1 MTHGAARI
9 GGLSPLRSPVSQ
21 HYQPGYYPQQSAPA
35 GAPAPQQAVD
45 PVYAEQAVWTAP
57 TPSAPKSAGL
67 VLSIIGITVLGL
79 VFLGV
84 LAYILIGLGPFA
96 LFLCGLI
103 ALIPLAV
110 VILTITWI
118 DRWEPEPRGAL
129 WFAFLW
135 GAAASVAIALLVGLG
150 VQLAVY
156 YATEGQGGVG
166 DFFSAVIQA
175 PLVEESAKGLGV
187 LILFFVLRRHFDGP
201 IDGLV
206 YGATVAAGFA
216 FTENILYFGSSLIES
231 GGVGLGFTFFLRG
244 IMSPFAHVMF
254 TACTGVALGFASQK
268 KGWLPGIGFF
278 FLGLVP
284 AVLLH
289 ALWNGSSFVVEGL
302 GGFFLVY
309 AIVQVP
315 LFALAIVAV
324 VFLRKQEAALTRVR
338 LTEYAAAGWF
348 TPEEV
353 AMLSTGAGRRQARSW
368 AAAQGGDKGRVMR
381 RFTQDATRLAFARQR
396 VVTGRD
402 GIGGRRDE
410 AELLRA
416 VASNR
421 SALLAVGPQ
430 AQPSAL
436 QGQYPQ
442 TGNAQYSAGADPQ
455 QQQGRQGPPVI

>member
-1 MTHGAARI
+1 M
-9 GGLSPLRSPVSQ
+9 SQ
-21 HYQPGYYPQQSAPA
+21 HYQPGYYPQQAEPAFAPQ
-35 GAPAPQQAVD
+35 PQQAVN
-45 PVYAEQAVWTAP
+45 PVYAENAVWSAP
-57 TPSAPKSAGL
+57 TPPTPKSTGL
-67 VLSIIGITVLGL
+67 VLSIIGISVLGF
-79 VFLGV
+79 VFLAV
-84 LAYILIGLGPFA
+84 LAYVAIGLGPVA
-96 LFLCGLI
+96 LVVCGLV
-103 ALIPLAV
+103 ALIPLSV

-150 VQLAVY
+150 IQLAVY

-278 FLGLVP
+278 FIGLVP
-284 AVLLH
+284 AALLH
-289 ALWNGSSFVVEGL
+289 ALWNGSSFIVEGL

-315 LFALAIVAV
+315 LFALAIIAV
-324 VFLRKQEAALTRVR
+324 VFLRKREAALTRVR
-338 LTEYAAAGWF
+338 LEEYASAGWF

-353 AMLSTGAGRRQARSW
+353 AMLSTGAGRRQARAW

-381 RFTQDATRLAFARQR
+381 RFTLDATRLAFARQR

-402 GIGGRRDE
+402 GIGGQRDE
-410 AELLRA
+410 ADLLRA
-416 VASNR
+416 VAADRAS
-421 SALLAVGPQ
+421 LLASVPQGPAFTAPQ
-430 AQPSAL
+430 
-436 QGQYPQ
+436 QYPQ
-442 TGNAQYSAGADPQ
+442 QPSGQYDSPSQPQ
-455 QQQGRQGPPVI
+455 QGPPVI

>member
-1 MTHGAARI
+1 MT
-9 GGLSPLRSPVSQ
+9 Q
-21 HYQPGYYPQQSAPA
+21 HYQPGYYPQQQAAPA
-35 GAPAPQQAVD
+35 FAPAPQQAVN
-45 PVYAEQAVWTAP
+45 PVYADQAVWSAP
-57 TPSAPKSAGL
+57 TPPTQKSTGL
-67 VLSIIGITVLGL
+67 VLSIIGISVLGFIFLAVL
-79 VFLGV
+79 V
-84 LAYILIGLGPFA
+84 YILIGLGPFA
-96 LFLCGLI
+96 LFVCGLV

-156 YATEGQGGVG
+156 YATQGQGGVG

-201 IDGLV
+201 VDGLV

-231 GGVGLGFTFFLRG
+231 GGIGLGFTFFLRG

-278 FLGLVP
+278 FIGLVP

-289 ALWNGSSFVVEGL
+289 ALWNGSSFIVEGL

-309 AIVQVP
+309 ALVQVP

-324 VFLRKQEAALTRVR
+324 VFLRKREAALTRVR
-338 LTEYAAAGWF
+338 LDEYAAAGWF

-353 AMLSTGAGRRQARSW
+353 AMLSTGTGRRQARTW
-368 AAAQGGDKGRVMR
+368 AKAQGGDKGTVMR

-410 AELLRA
+410 ADLLQAVAADRA
-416 VASNR
+416 V
-421 SALLAVGPQ
+421 LLSTGPQ
-430 AQPSAL
+430 AAVLPPQE
-436 QGQYPQ
+436 QYPQ
-442 TGNAQYSAGADPQ
+442 SPGQYSPPAAPPQ
-455 QQQGRQGPPVI
+455 QHGQQGPPVI

>member
-1 MTHGAARI
+1 M
-9 GGLSPLRSPVSQ
+9 RSIVSQ
-21 HYQPGYYPQQSAPA
+21 HYQPGYYPQQAEPA
-35 GAPAPQQAVD
+35 FAPQLQQAEN
-45 PVYAEQAVWTAP
+45 PVYAEHAVWSAP
-57 TPSAPKSAGL
+57 TPPAQKSTGL
-67 VLSIIGITVLGL
+67 VLSIIGISVLGFI
-79 VFLGV
+79 FLAV
-84 LAYILIGLGPFA
+84 LAYVAIGLGPFA
-96 LFLCGLI
+96 LVVCGLV

-150 VQLAVY
+150 IQLAVY
-156 YATEGQGGVG
+156 YATQGQGGVG

-231 GGVGLGFTFFLRG
+231 GGIGLGFTLFLRG

-278 FLGLVP
+278 FIGLVP

-289 ALWNGSSFVVEGL
+289 ALWNGSSFIVEGL

-324 VFLRKQEAALTRVR
+324 VFLRKREAALTRVR
-338 LTEYAAAGWF
+338 LEEYASAGWF

-353 AMLSTGAGRRQARSW
+353 SMLSTGAGRRQARAW

-402 GIGGRRDE
+402 GIGGQRDE
-410 AELLRA
+410 ADLLQAVTADRA
-416 VASNR
+416 S
-421 SALLAVGPQ
+421 LLASGPS
-430 AQPSAL
+430 PSAL
-436 QGQYPQ
+436 
-442 TGNAQYSAGADPQ
+442 AQQQPYQ
-455 QQQGRQGPPVI
+455 QQQQPSEQYGGPHEPRQGPPVI

>member
-1 MTHGAARI
+1 
-9 GGLSPLRSPVSQ
+9 VSQ
-21 HYQPGYYPQQSAPA
+21 HYQPGYYPQQATPA
-35 GAPAPQQAVD
+35 FAPAPQQAVN
-45 PVYAEQAVWTAP
+45 PVYAEHAVWTAP
-57 TPSAPKSAGL
+57 TPRAQKSTGL
-67 VLSIIGITVLGL
+67 VLSIIGIVILGFIFIAVL
-79 VFLGV
+79 V
-84 LAYILIGLGPFA
+84 YILIGLGPFA
-96 LFLCGLI
+96 LFVCGLI

-135 GAAASVAIALLVGLG
+135 GAAVSVAIALLVGLG

-166 DFFSAVIQA
+166 DFFSSVIQA

-278 FLGLVP
+278 FLGLIP

-315 LFALAIVAV
+315 LFTLAIVAV
-324 VFLRKQEAALTRVR
+324 VFLRKREAALTRMR
-338 LTEYAAAGWF
+338 LSEYADAGWF

-368 AAAQGGDKGRVMR
+368 ATAQGGDTGRVMR

-410 AELLRA
+410 AELLQA
-416 VASNR
+416 VASDR

-430 AQPSAL
+430 AQ
-436 QGQYPQ
+436 
-442 TGNAQYSAGADPQ
+442 AQYSTGTEPQ
-455 QQQGRQGPPVI
+455 HEQHGRQGPPVI

>member
-1 MTHGAARI
+1 M
-9 GGLSPLRSPVSQ
+9 
-21 HYQPGYYPQQSAPA
+21 
-35 GAPAPQQAVD
+35 
-45 PVYAEQAVWTAP
+45 
-57 TPSAPKSAGL
+57 
-67 VLSIIGITVLGL
+67 LGF
-79 VFLGV
+79 VFLAV
-84 LAYILIGLGPFA
+84 LAYVAIGLGPFA
-96 LFLCGLI
+96 LVVCGLV

-110 VILTITWI
+110 VILAITWI

-150 VQLAVY
+150 IQLAVY
-156 YATEGQGGVG
+156 YATQGQGGVG

-231 GGVGLGFTFFLRG
+231 GGIGLGFTFFLRG

-278 FLGLVP
+278 FIGLVP

-289 ALWNGSSFVVEGL
+289 ALWNGSSFIVEGL

-324 VFLRKQEAALTRVR
+324 VFLRKREAALTRVR
-338 LTEYAAAGWF
+338 LEEYASAGWF

-353 AMLSTGAGRRQARSW
+353 SMLSTGAGRRQARAW

-402 GIGGRRDE
+402 GIGGQRDE
-410 AELLRA
+410 ADLLQAVTADRA
-416 VASNR
+416 S
-421 SALLAVGPQ
+421 LLASGPS
-430 AQPSAL
+430 PSAL
-436 QGQYPQ
+436 
-442 TGNAQYSAGADPQ
+442 AQQQPYQ
-455 QQQGRQGPPVI
+455 QQQQPSEQYGGPHEPRQGPPVI